1 MSTLLHPT
9 TLNPLQRYRQA
20 RSVLTNTTRAS
31 NPAWYQDALSL
42 DLQLHIRHDGEN
54 ITAFFHKRSNAEWSK
69 GPEIKDAT
77 LRDPETI
84 RSFATNVISHSRSL
98 GASSLGVIL
107 HIADE
112 FATSE
117 LKPELD
123 SPASLEELRA
133 TAYTKPSAILEDN
146 SAMMTEHSWRV
157 IPYPAQGSGVIGTT
171 ASISRQYDAF
181 LSTLRET
188 GENENFPVIT
198 HALSAPLVSLMALP
212 RLVDLTPGKPF
223 VAALHYP
230 CFTALFFF
238 NEHADLLLM
247 RSLQHRHSHRS
258 LNLRN
263 ALSTTDASLEL
274 IDPDMHVIELDPNP
288 TTSMHEELSNAFPTS
303 KVSTVTI
310 TGENDM
316 PAWCIEP
323 RIAVSQTPGEQGANS
338 LTFSILS
345 SEKWAL
351 QDFLPTPVETAELY
365 PNRSEMKL
373 IRNLAHARLGLFAAA
388 ALIIVWLSFGIVE
401 IVRHEEWAFDGQQTN
416 LIKTRLEKLDAER
429 KKIEHWDN
437 LLEDRSKAW
446 VTMELLSSLFP
457 ERCGVIVKGF
467 THTIRPEVSPAKA
480 RIGLIK
486 EWKITGLHRDE
497 AIDRLN
503 TINTQEG
510 IIKHFTEISRA
521 TGNPAFNPIGGNRSI
536 AVNVRTQENN
546 RYKPAINEEIIDT
559 DDSSYPYAFDLTIT
573 QRFEASDP
581 ISISASK
588 LP

>member
-20 RSVLTNTTRAS
+20 RFVLANTTRAS
-31 NPAWYQDALSL
+31 NRSWYEDALSL
-42 DLQLHIRHDGEN
+42 DLQLHIRQDGEN
-54 ITAFFHKRSNAEWSK
+54 ISAFFHKRTDSEWSK
-69 GPEIKDAT
+69 GPEINDTT
-77 LRDPETI
+77 LSDPDTI
-84 RSFATNVISHSRSL
+84 RSFASQLIKDCRSR
-98 GASSLGVIL
+98 GATSIGVIL
-107 HIADE
+107 YIADD

-117 LKPELD
+117 LKPEFD
-123 SPASLEELRA
+123 SPSSLEELRA
-133 TAYTKPSAILEDN
+133 IAFTKPSAILED
-146 SAMMTEHSWRV
+146 SSVVTDEHSWRV
-157 IPYPAQGSGVIGTT
+157 VPYPAQGSGVIGTT
-171 ASISRQYDAF
+171 ATVGRQYDAF
-181 LSTLRET
+181 LSTLREA

-198 HALSAPLVSLMALP
+198 HALSAPLVSLMSLP
-212 RLVDLTPGKPF
+212 QLVELTPNKPF

-258 LNLRN
+258 LGLRN
-263 ALSTTDASLEL
+263 AISTTNASLEL
-274 IDPDMHVIELDPNP
+274 IDPDMHVFEFDPNP
-288 TTSMHEELSNAFPTS
+288 TTSMHEELKMAFPSS
-303 KVSTVTI
+303 KVSPAVI
-310 TGENDM
+310 AEKNGM

-323 RIAVSQTPGEQGANS
+323 QIVTSQTPTGEGASS
-338 LTFSILS
+338 LTFSILIN
-345 SEKWAL
+345 EKWAL
-351 QDFLPTPVETAELY
+351 QDFLPCPAEAAELH

-373 IRNLAHARLGLFAAA
+373 IRNLGHARLGLFAAA
-388 ALIIVWLSFGIVE
+388 AMIIVWLSFGIVE
-401 IVRHEEWAFDGQQTN
+401 ILRHEEWAFDVKQTN
-416 LIKTRLEKLDAER
+416 LIKTRLEKLDSER

-446 VTMELLSSLFP
+446 VTMELLSNLFP

-467 THTIRPEVSPAKA
+467 SHTIRPEVSPGKA
-480 RIGLIK
+480 RIGIIK

-510 IIKHFTEISRA
+510 IIKYFTEISRS
-521 TGNPAFNPIGGNRSI
+521 TGNPAFNPNAANRSI

-546 RYKPAINEEIIDT
+546 RYKPSISEEVIDT
-559 DDSSYPYAFDLTIT
+559 DESSYPYAFDLTIT
-573 QRFEASDP
+573 QRFEATDP
-581 ISISASK
+581 IGINASK

>member
-1 MSTLLHPT
+1 
-9 TLNPLQRYRQA
+9 
-20 RSVLTNTTRAS
+20 VLTSTTRAS
-31 NPAWYQDALSL
+31 NPAWYQDALSI
-42 DLQLHIRHDGEN
+42 DLQLHIRQDGEN
-54 ITAFFHKRSNAEWSK
+54 ITTFYHQRSKAEWSK
-69 GPEIKDAT
+69 GPEINDAT
-77 LRDPETI
+77 LRDPERI
-84 RSFATNVISHSRSL
+84 RSIATHLIKHARSL
-98 GASSLGVIL
+98 VASSLGVIL

-117 LKPELD
+117 LKPDFD
-123 SPASLEELRA
+123 SPAALEELRA
-133 TAYTKPSAILEDN
+133 TAYTKPTEILEDS
-146 SAMMTEHSWRV
+146 SAIMSEHSWRV
-157 IPYPAQGSGVIGTT
+157 LPYPAQGSGVIGTT
-171 ASISRQYDAF
+171 ATVSRQYDAF
-181 LSTLRET
+181 LTSLREA
-188 GENENFPVIT
+188 GEAENFPIIT
-198 HALSAPLVSLMALP
+198 HALSAPLVSLMGLP
-212 RLVDLTPGKPF
+212 KLVHLTPNKPF
-223 VAALHYP
+223 VAVLHYP

-238 NEHADLLLM
+238 NEHADLLLT

-263 ALSTTDASLEL
+263 ALTTTDASLEL
-274 IDPDMHVIELDPNP
+274 IDPDMPVIELDPNP
-288 TTSMHEELSNAFPTS
+288 TTSIHEELSKAFPAS
-303 KVSTVTI
+303 KVSLASIVS
-310 TGENDM
+310 ENGM

-323 RIAVSQTPGEQGANS
+323 RICNSQDSNDEGANS

-351 QDFLPTPVETAELY
+351 QDFLPCAIEIAELY

-388 ALIIVWLSFGIVE
+388 ALIIVWLSIGIVD
-401 IVRHEEWAFDGQQTN
+401 IFRQEEWAFDAKQTN
-416 LIKTRLEKLDAER
+416 LIKTRLEKLEAER

-446 VTMELLSSLFP
+446 VTMEFLSRLFP
-457 ERCGVIVKGF
+457 ERSGVMVKGF
-467 THTIRPEVSPAKA
+467 THTVRPEVSPAKV

-510 IIKHFTEISRA
+510 IIKHFTEIAQA
-521 TGNPAFNPIGGNRSI
+521 TGNDAFNPIGANRSI

-546 RYKPAINEEIIDT
+546 RFKPSINEEIIDT
-559 DDSSYPYAFDLTIT
+559 DETSYPYSFDLTIT
-573 QRFEASDP
+573 QRFEASDTV
-581 ISISASK
+581 SINASK